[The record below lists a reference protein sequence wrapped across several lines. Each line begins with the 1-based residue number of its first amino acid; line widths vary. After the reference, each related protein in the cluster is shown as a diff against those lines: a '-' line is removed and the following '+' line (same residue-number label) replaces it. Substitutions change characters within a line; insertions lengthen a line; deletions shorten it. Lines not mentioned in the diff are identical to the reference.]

1 MGFGVRDTAQGI
13 WNPTNY
19 SQLLITWTLANWNL
33 AITRTKD
40 FLHTLTVILL
50 SVTWTSCWL
59 GSNFCSLQIISTN
72 LPLITQTML
81 QAPDK
86 TCRLSLSALF
96 SVPFKYSV
104 QHCVYIRLHVTCIHS
119 PPHFRLFASTP
130 HNSNLIVVFP
140 WSFELSGVDCNWDP
154 RSTERESRIHSVES
168 RIQDCLGFPYVR
180 QSAFKVKWPGTTQDE
195 WPNTKTHTPKHRK
208 YERKTFPRK
217 WALFSTV
224 V

>member
-1 MGFGVRDTAQGI
+1 
-13 WNPTNY
+13 
-19 SQLLITWTLANWNL
+19 
-33 AITRTKD
+33 
-40 FLHTLTVILL
+40 
-50 SVTWTSCWL
+50 
-59 GSNFCSLQIISTN
+59 
-72 LPLITQTML
+72 ML

-154 RSTERESRIHSVES
+154 RSTDRESRIHSVES

-195 WPNTKTHTPKHRK
+195 WPTTKTHTPKHRK
-208 YERKTFPRK
+208 YERKKFPRK

-224 V
+224 VQMLMLLLLPHGSNNTLHFFPLSLSTGVTSKLKINIHPISFL